1 MPVERCETEMK
12 INVKNISS
20 PYAKRIQFPL
30 TLAWVCT
37 IYKIQGL
44 TRDVGVVGFELNK
57 QKQSNGR
64 KKRSNVGFN

>member
-44 TRDVGVVGFELNK
+44 TIDVGVVGFELNK